1 MRRYNLQSLFG
12 KRKTLYLSLG
22 IMLISV
28 LSLTVVY
35 AALSQVLNISGSTEI
50 AASNWDIYLDNV
62 IVRTGSVSANAPSI
76 SGNNLSFTANLLK
89 PGDYY
94 EFSVDVVNDGT
105 IDAMIDS
112 IVKTPELTAE
122 QSKFFKFEATYQN
135 GDPIA
140 TKQTLKT
147 KTRTPLIVRVEFR
160 KDLTAADL
168 PKTTTSL
175 NLKLTLVYVQ
185 SDGTGSVI
193 NNNGVATDLE
203 KPTCS
208 LTVQGSRYNGWY
220 NTPPTITINTSPGYS
235 EITDYIITTNP
246 APNLNSINYDNVKTK
261 TSQSNTTGTTW
272 YGYAKDAMGNVAQC
286 STHIKVDTTPPT
298 TPSGGSISVSGSNP
312 TATLGA
318 VSGSND
324 GTGSGNI
331 QYRYLVQKNTTNV
344 PDKNSGLF
352 TTSQTFTRA
361 CGTTYYAYAVAVDEA
376 GNKSNVYQIGTASD
390 ARDEYVNFSECSK
403 VCGGGTQSAQSEC
416 PLITTTRTVSCNT
429 IDCCSSTYQSGRYT
443 HNCTKSCGVGTQD
456 VYAYL
461 YSNYNGQSCGSVKVD
476 TQYCNTHDCCD
487 LVYYQDGT
495 ICSCSDSSTTGTY
508 NRLAY
513 STYDGT
519 RCASRDQAS
528 GGDSC
533 PVRTLSI
540 SSLGASGLTGCKQFG
555 STFSIYGSTAYQT
568 GKLTLCKSQTALSS
582 CVAANP
588 TTCQQFGTTY
598 QYIKNCVMPS

>member
-22 IMLISV
+22 IMLISI

-94 EFSVDVVNDGT
+94 EFSVDVVNDGS

-112 IVKTPELTAE
+112 VVKTPELTAE
-122 QSKFFKFEATYQN
+122 QSKFFKFEVTYQN

-185 SDGTGSVI
+185 SDGTGSEI

-203 KPTCS
+203 EPTCS
-208 LTVQGSRYNGWY
+208 LTVQGSRYNSWY
-220 NTPPTITINTSPGYS
+220 NTTPTITINTTPGYS
-235 EITDYIITTNP
+235 EITDYIITTNQ
-246 APNLNSINYDNVKTK
+246 ATNLNSINYDNVSSKRQT
-261 TSQSNTTGTTW
+261 TDTTGTTW
-272 YGYAKDAMGNVAQC
+272 YGYAKDEMGNVARC
-286 STHIKVDTTPPT
+286 STYIKVDTTAPT
-298 TPSGGSISVSGSNP
+298 TPSGGSISVSGSSRN
-312 TATLGA
+312 ATLGT
-318 VSGSND
+318 VSGSSD
-324 GTGSGNI
+324 GSGSGNI
-331 QYRYLVQKNTTNV
+331 QYRYLVQKNTNAV

-352 TTSQTFTRA
+352 TNSQSFTRA
-361 CGTTYYAYAVAVDEA
+361 CGTTYYAYAVAVDDA

-390 ARDEYVNFSECSK
+390 APNQYVNYGGCSK
-403 VCGGGTQSAQSEC
+403 ACGGGIKTALNEC
-416 PLITTTRTVSCNT
+416 ALITTTNSQSCNT
-429 IDCCSSTYQSGRYT
+429 QSCCSSTYADSWSGYGSCSATCGGGTMSRYRYMYSAYDNSYCFT
-443 HNCTKSCGVGTQD
+443 ETQT
-456 VYAYL
+456 AP
-461 YSNYNGQSCGSVKVD
+461 
-476 TQYCNTHDCCD
+476 CNTHTCCQSP
-487 LVYYQDGT
+487 VYHTQYGGGSLACMNFAAQNMGGSANYT
-495 ICSCSDSSTTGTY
+495 NGKLFVCTTSAATNCVVASSTSCGKLGGTY
-508 NRLAY
+508 LY
-513 STYDGT
+513 LYY
-519 RCASRDQAS
+519 
-528 GGDSC
+528 C
-533 PVRTLSI
+533 P
-540 SSLGASGLTGCKQFG
+540 
-555 STFSIYGSTAYQT
+555 
-568 GKLTLCKSQTALSS
+568 
-582 CVAANP
+582 
-588 TTCQQFGTTY
+588 
-598 QYIKNCVMPS
+598 

>member
-94 EFSVDVVNDGT
+94 EFSVDVVNDGS

-112 IVKTPELTAE
+112 IVKTPELTEE

-147 KTRTPLIVRVEFR
+147 KTRTPLIVRIEYR

-203 KPTCS
+203 EPTCS
-208 LTVQGSRYNGWY
+208 LNVQGSRYNGWY
-220 NTPPTITINTSPGYS
+220 NTTPTITINTSPGYS

-298 TPSGGSISVSGSNP
+298 TPSSGSISVSGSNL

-361 CGTTYYAYAVAVDEA
+361 CGTTYYAYAVAVDDA

-390 ARDEYVNFSECSK
+390 ARDEYINFNECSK
-403 VCGGGTQSAQSEC
+403 TCGTGTQSAQNEC
-416 PLITTTRTVSCNT
+416 PLITTIRSIKCNT
-429 IDCCSSTYQSGRYT
+429 HDCCSSTYQSGRFT
-443 HNCTKSCGVGTQD
+443 NNCTKTCGVGTQD

-461 YSNYNGQSCGSVKVD
+461 YSTYNGQSCGSEKVG
-476 TQYCNTHDCCD
+476 TQACNTHDCCSQ
-487 LVYYQDGT
+487 VSYEGT
-495 ICSCSDSSTTGTY
+495 LCACPTSSSSTTGISKKM
-508 NRLAY
+508 AY
-513 STYDGT
+513 STYTGE
-519 RCASRDQAS
+519 RCPSRDQQTGTSCTIKTTTAS
-528 GGDSC
+528 ALGSSGVSACSKFGVQYLSDS
-533 PVRTLSI
+533 S
-540 SSLGASGLTGCKQFG
+540 
-555 STFSIYGSTAYQT
+555 AYQT
-568 GKLTLCKSQTALSS
+568 GKFSLCQSLSAGT
-582 CVAANP
+582 CVIATP
-588 TTCQQFGTTY
+588 TTCQQFGSTY
-598 QYIKNCVMPS
+598 KYIKSCAVQ